1 MCNYEAGLRN
11 QELNPTPKFTT
22 ITYLT
27 HAPFLA
33 LNGLSVLN

>member
-27 HAPFLA
+27 HHAPF
-33 LNGLSVLN
+33 